1 MCYFEIKEGS
11 DFMGTITVRLNPDEQ
26 RVFSEYAKLNG
37 MPLSTLFKKIM
48 EERIEDEF
56 DMKCIKEYENDVKDR
71 NTQTVDHDE
80 LKKML
85 GL

>member
-1 MCYFEIKEGS
+1 
-11 DFMGTITVRLNPDEQ
+11 
-26 RVFSEYAKLNG
+26 

-56 DMKCIKEYENDVKDR
+56 DMKCIREYENDENDVKDR

>member
-1 MCYFEIKEGS
+1 
-11 DFMGTITVRLNPDEQ
+11 MGTVTVRLNPDEQ
-26 RVFSEYAKLNG
+26 KLFSEYAKLSG
-37 MPLSTLFKKIM
+37 IPLSTLFKKIM

-56 DMKCIKEYENDVKDR
+56 DMKCIREYENDVS
-71 NTQTVDHDE
+71 NNISQTLDHEE

>member
-1 MCYFEIKEGS
+1 
-11 DFMGTITVRLNPDEQ
+11 MGTITVRLNPDEQ
-26 RVFSEYAKLNG
+26 RAFSEYAKLNG
-37 MPLSTLFKKIM
+37 VPLSTLFKKIM

-56 DMKCIKEYENDVKDR
+56 DMKCIREYENDENDVKDR

>member
-11 DFMGTITVRLNPDEQ
+11 DFMGTITVRLNPYEQ

-56 DMKCIKEYENDVKDR
+56 DIKCIREYANDVKDR